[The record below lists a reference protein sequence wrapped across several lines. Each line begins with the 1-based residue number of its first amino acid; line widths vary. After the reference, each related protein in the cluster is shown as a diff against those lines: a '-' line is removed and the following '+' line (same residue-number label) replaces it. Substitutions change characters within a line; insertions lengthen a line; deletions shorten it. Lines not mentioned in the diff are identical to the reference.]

1 MVRDFDVKHALG
13 TDFGLVAFFSDIF
26 FEGWEPSK
34 GEHTLA
40 AVMAN
45 LPRFRTAG
53 DLTLPRAKRAL
64 VGWRRL
70 SPQRSRTPHAI
81 FVVAGLAALLVKEGE
96 LAMAVFVIMAFETY
110 ARPGNLMAL
119 RRSWLLAPLASV
131 GPCWRFLLHPSRHNE
146 QSKAGTQGDTL
157 LWDVREFT
165 WLDKLFP
172 TLKAGAPVS
181 KLWLFHY
188 YGLCKQIKKAAG
200 KMHISFVPY
209 QLRHRA
215 RAGTW

>member
-1 MVRDFDVKHALG
+1 
-13 TDFGLVAFFSDIF
+13 
-26 FEGWEPSK
+26 
-34 GEHTLA
+34 
-40 AVMAN
+40 
-45 LPRFRTAG
+45 
-53 DLTLPRAKRAL
+53 
-64 VGWRRL
+64 
-70 SPQRSRTPHAI
+70 
-81 FVVAGLAALLVKEGE
+81 
-96 LAMAVFVIMAFETY
+96 
-110 ARPGNLMAL
+110 
-119 RRSWLLAPLASV
+119 
-131 GPCWRFLLHPSRHNE
+131 LLHPSRHNE

-209 QLRHRA
+209 QLRHSGASGDMAKNYRTA
-215 RAGTW
+215 LEVQKRGTWRTTTSLVRYEKHGKMISEYERIPLGTRGW